1 MPSDKEHLMRPLDGL
16 SFQLYSARKLEPLE
30 SQFEL
35 LAGLGYKRV
44 EPFGGLLGDPARLKT
59 LLDRHGMTAPSCHVG
74 MDRLR
79 ADVKAAVKICKDL
92 GVATIFAPAPLIG
105 ERDGGEAE
113 WRALGKEL
121 AGIGKA
127 VNAEGLVFGWHNHH
141 WEYGKAADGRTYLD
155 VMFAEAPDLAWQ
167 ADLAWIKRGGGDPAD
182 ELKRHKNRVI
192 SCHIKDIAPA
202 GQCLDEDG
210 WADPGHG
217 VLDWTALL
225 PVMKEVGVKLFVAE
239 HDNPNDVARFARRAA
254 ETISHWA

>member
-1 MPSDKEHLMRPLDGL
+1 MKPIDAL

-30 SQFEL
+30 KQFEL

-44 EPFGGLLGDPARLKT
+44 EPFGGLLGDAPRLKG

-79 ADVKAAVKICKDL
+79 ADVGAAVRLCKDL
-92 GVATIFAPAPLIG
+92 RVATIFAPAPLIG
-105 ERDGGEAE
+105 ERDGGEAG

-121 AGIGKA
+121 AAIGKA
-127 VNAEGLVFGWHNHH
+127 VNREGLAFGWHNHH

-155 VMFAEAPDLAWQ
+155 VMFAEAPELVWQ
-167 ADLAWIKRGGGDPAD
+167 ADLAWIRRGGGDPAR
-182 ELKRHKNRVI
+182 ELERHASRVV
-192 SCHIKDIAPA
+192 SCHIKDIAPR

-217 VLDWTALL
+217 VLDWNALQAA
-225 PVMKEVGVKLFVAE
+225 MKEASVHLFVVE
-239 HDNPNDVARFARRAA
+239 HDKPNDVARFARRAH
-254 ETISHWA
+254 ETVSSWS